1 MNYTET
7 VVSQF
12 QQANQSKKLLE
23 ELQANYKQTGE
34 EILTLN
40 NETFIIQKCP
50 ELFYKLIEL
59 SDLRHELKAIIK
71 DTPETLLRVTAT
83 RMLEIEIKQTCKL
96 STIKIDSDAIKK
108 IVVNKSSKQFKE
120 RNIVEAFNN
129 LQTEQVRIENSL
141 QLSKV
146 YTDQLIERISKTKLK
161 HQGPVFR
168 KDMHIDA
175 SARNYRNIRGLEIE
189 NNIYSCVNQI
199 LDYLNNSPEN
209 IFIKTAVFSYL
220 FEYIQPFSSN
230 NGYINRF
237 ITSSYLFPE
246 IDIASYAISNT
257 VVQNRNDYYKL
268 LNETADKNNPN
279 DLTAYVY
286 KYLCYVIDSINYIK
300 KFLQGNI
307 TRIEKFNNKLTTLEL
322 TNNEKR
328 CLAIIHQAFLVN
340 EPLTTNQVVNQSGL
354 SNPTALKCMSKLE
367 TLGIATQEKP
377 GKVKMIKL
385 NTEWIRSL

>member
-286 KYLCYVIDSINYIK
+286 KYLCYIIDSINYIK

-328 CLAIIHQAFLVN
+328 CLTIIHQAFLVN